1 MTPAAPGPGPGPDR
15 GTGPGPGSDATPA
28 KPADPRLGG
37 LLRWYPRAWRE
48 RYGDEFLA
56 MVEDTLDGRRPG
68 WRLRLGAAWAGLR
81 ERGYQAVLSG
91 PAGKRP
97 LDRWGWFVMAG
108 CVLAGSVDD
117 IGHPSATG
125 TWPAVAAMTAL
136 AALAVVTGA
145 AIVAAVAIAWRSL
158 VRFLRAGGWPKVR
171 RRISW
176 AAAATATA
184 ACGLTWLAVLRT
196 SMTPGQLSTSQAY
209 GNVLSAAAVLGV
221 AAIGLWAMAARAVAE
236 HLDLEPRI
244 RAAETLLGAVIS
256 TGVLFMVPVQIIW
269 FGITRSSV
277 FWLAAG
283 LPLLASS
290 VAAAP
295 RTLRRARRRARRQRA
310 AAGAAE

>member
-1 MTPAAPGPGPGPDR
+1 MTPAAPGSGPGPDR
-15 GTGPGPGSDATPA
+15 GTDPGPGPDATPA
-28 KPADPRLGG
+28 KPADPRLAG

-68 WRLRLGAAWAGLR
+68 WRLRLGAACAGLR
-81 ERGYQAVLSG
+81 EQYHVLSG
-91 PAGKRP
+91 SAGKRA
-97 LDRWGWFVMAG
+97 LDHWGMFVMAS
-108 CVLAGSVDD
+108 CLLVGSVDE
-117 IGHPSATG
+117 IWHRSATG

-136 AALAVVTGA
+136 AALAAVTGA
-145 AIVAAVAIAWRSL
+145 AIVAAVAIARRSL
-158 VRFLRAGGWPKVR
+158 VRFLRTGGWLKVR
-171 RRISW
+171 RRIIW
-176 AAAATATA
+176 AVAATVAAA
-184 ACGLTWLAVLRT
+184 CVLTWLAVLRT
-196 SMTPGQLSTSQAY
+196 SMTPGQLATSQAY
-209 GNVLSAAAVLGV
+209 GNVLSVVTVLCV
-221 AAIGLWAMAARAVAE
+221 AAIGLWAMAVRAVAK

-256 TGVLFMVPVQIIW
+256 TGVLTMVPVEVIW

-277 FWLAAG
+277 FWLAFG

-310 AAGAAE
+310 PVVPGR